1 MSVQFINSWQMGDQ
15 ASRTR
20 LQWLV

>member
-15 ASRTR
+15 ASCTR
-20 LQWLV
+20 MQWLV